1 MTNFWYDFQSNFK
14 PKVWT
19 NLSIADLQYLVIMK
33 LLLHSQTG
41 LWLPELILKMRHSG
55 YTVFKHPISGAIG
68 QTQNFDNENS
78 LFIRQS

>member
-41 LWLPELILKMRHSG
+41 LWLPEL
-55 YTVFKHPISGAIG
+55 Y
-68 QTQNFDNENS
+68 
-78 LFIRQS
+78 